1 MWEPPLT
8 LRQGM
13 RNLPFT
19 EDPPKEENVIGCFT
33 EKYNFYISLE
43 DVQSNKMQTWAAPVH
58 AAYLEC

>member
-1 MWEPPLT
+1 
-8 LRQGM
+8 M